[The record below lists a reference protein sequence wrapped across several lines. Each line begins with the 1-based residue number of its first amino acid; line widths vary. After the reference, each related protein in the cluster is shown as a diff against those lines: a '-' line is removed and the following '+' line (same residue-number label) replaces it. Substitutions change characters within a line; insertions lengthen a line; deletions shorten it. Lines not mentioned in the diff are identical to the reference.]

1 MNESFRCK
9 LFENSI
15 ESRLIHFSRFD
26 ELFLEFRK
34 TESHFFFKW
43 SEEMSTMNSWEHF
56 LYFFHTMHF
65 FANANFL
72 QFSVLDLSYLFHKM
86 LKIYSIFMAFTLD
99 RDGAATRLW
108 VSSRTIDR
116 HIQAWRIRTR
126 RIGKK
131 TFLDDTDVDMLR
143 DGNFSRSEKEDDTII
158 ILDEKEMSSHEII
171 HPSKTQ
177 TIDTVAVTE
186 LVRLYEETRGII
198 AKKDSVIQD
207 LSYKLWKIET
217 ELKSSISLLEYNKAT
232 LLLESSKVRSDSDR
246 ETLSSKISFLEKE
259 VNKKNSAIIT
269 LAVLFVLVLGFS
281 IVFFLFTRLI

>member
-1 MNESFRCK
+1 MVES
-9 LFENSI
+9 I
-15 ESRLIHFSRFD
+15 FD
-26 ELFLEFRK
+26 
-34 TESHFFFKW
+34 
-43 SEEMSTMNSWEHF
+43 
-56 LYFFHTMHF
+56 FFHTMHF

-72 QFSVLDLSYLFHKM
+72 LFSVLDLSYLFHKM
-86 LKIYSIFMAFTLD
+86 LKIYSILMAFTLD

-116 HIQAWRIRTR
+116 HIQAGRIRTR

-143 DGNFSRSEKEDDTII
+143 DGNFSRTEREDDTII
-158 ILDEKEMSSHEII
+158 ILDEKEISSHEII
-171 HPSKTQ
+171 HPSKSQ
-177 TIDTVAVTE
+177 AIDTVAVTE

-246 ETLSSKISFLEKE
+246 ETLSSKISLLEKE